1 MSTVQRVHPTR
12 IFAKPQPTITAHL
25 LKSANYNLKPKNAKK
40 VEVESV
46 ATEDIGAS
54 EDVQQSCG
62 LANVLLR
69 RLGVLPTFLP
79 LAVVLGDLVFIA
91 GFEDASWCGG
101 GDSSG
106 GGEEEDLGELH
117 GCLWSEWMGFIW
129 G

>member
-1 MSTVQRVHPTR
+1 VLPLRTLEQVRTFCKVRRQYLIRRSTKRSST
-12 IFAKPQPTITAHL
+12 
-25 LKSANYNLKPKNAKK
+25 Y
-40 VEVESV
+40 
-46 ATEDIGAS
+46 
-54 EDVQQSCG
+54 QQSCG